1 MERRI
6 GEKNE
11 REKRRK
17 GEEGPIQ
24 LANDL
29 NATKAEERTGLW

>member
-1 MERRI
+1 MGRI

-11 REKRRK
+11 REKR
-17 GEEGPIQ
+17 EEEGGPIQ